1 MDSETARLVQSSF
14 EHIGPA
20 MDQVAALFY
29 RRRFELDPVL
39 QADGDSDL
47 PQRGGGLTG
56 LLRDIVERLPGL
68 HQLLPAIQQVGVGKV
83 SKAEIEEHYLPVG
96 AALLWALEQAL
107 HEHFTLDVRLAWL
120 EAYTTVVA
128 MLQAAAAPE
137 PGPPGT

>member
-1 MDSETARLVQSSF
+1 MLA
-14 EHIGPA
+14 
-20 MDQVAALFY
+20 
-29 RRRFELDPVL
+29 
-39 QADGDSDL
+39 
-47 PQRGGGLTG
+47 
-56 LLRDIVERLPGL
+56 LLRDVVQELPRLE
-68 HQLLPAIQQVGVGKV
+68 QCLPAIQQAGIGKV

-120 EAYTTVVA
+120 EAYSTVVA